1 LLNLIALLKKVQV
14 MEDFKVEVE
23 FQSEAIGKYEFVLRV
38 KNLCFY
44 QSKATVWYRINAAY
58 VQNNQK

>member
-14 MEDFKVEVE
+14 MEDFKV
-23 FQSEAIGKYEFVLRV
+23 EAIGKYEFVLRV

-44 QSKATVWYRINAAY
+44 QSKAIVWYRINAA
-58 VQNNQK
+58 